1 MSNDGQVTLNISNLI
16 AHITF
21 DRPRARNAM
30 TWRMYEDM
38 AKACETIRSRDDIR
52 VAILRGAGGKA
63 FIAGTDIAQFA
74 DFSSGEDGINYEKQI
89 AEFVGGVASLP
100 IPTVAVVEGWD
111 GVWAVRSEDR
121 GATWRIIE
129 SLDGFF
135 GDLWIPRDGSETLY
149 LADSGG
155 EPLSVTV
162 MVSAYEASAS

>member
-1 MSNDGQVTLNISNLI
+1 MSNDGQVTLNISNSV

-74 DFSSGEDGINYEKQI
+74 DFSTVRTVSTTRNKSRSSS
-89 AEFVGGVASLP
+89 VAS
-100 IPTVAVVEGWD
+100 
-111 GVWAVRSEDR
+111 RHCQY
-121 GATWRIIE
+121 
-129 SLDGFF
+129 
-135 GDLWIPRDGSETLY
+135 PRLRWWKAG
-149 LADSGG
+149 
-155 EPLSVTV
+155 P
-162 MVSAYEASAS
+162 